1 MKILKMV
8 SCLTLTGL
16 FLGTYGNSVF
26 AAQKRSIPVQNVY
39 TPAGFDSNDNSQII
53 ISGYMPNYCY
63 NTPQAIVDTKNFEIN
78 VRMEANYN
86 EEGFCQEATKEYLH
100 VLDLGKMKPGHY
112 QITIYGDNEFPIE
125 EEIEIAAPNAGE
137 IDRYQYPVIHNVS
150 YNHADKKLLIKGYKP
165 SSCYELVD
173 VEFYSDRK
181 NTIIALP
188 ILEKVSNFCP
198 KKMVETEI
206 SIVTPRLVNSLQTLI
221 HIRSEKKD
229 SKNLEVI
236 F

>member
-8 SCLTLTGL
+8 NCLSLAGL
-16 FLGTYGNSVF
+16 LLSSYGHDVL
-26 AAQKRSIPVQNVY
+26 AAEKRSIPVQNVY
-39 TPAGFDSNDNSQII
+39 TPAGFDSNDNSQIV

-63 NTPQAIVDTKNFEIN
+63 NTPQAQVDTSNYKITVNMQANF
-78 VRMEANYN
+78 N
-86 EEGFCQEATKEYLH
+86 EEGYCQEAIKEYLH
-100 VLDLGKMKPGHY
+100 VLDLGKMKPGRY

-137 IDRYQYPVIHNVS
+137 IDRYQYPVIHKVS
-150 YNHADKKLLIKGYKP
+150 YNHADKSLLIKGFKP
-165 SSCYELVD
+165 SSCYELTD

-188 ILEKVSNFCP
+188 ILEKVSDFCP
-198 KKMVETEI
+198 RKMVETEI
-206 SIVTPRLVNSLQTLI
+206 SIETPRLVNSLQTLI